1 MKKTVALCMGFAL
14 LVFATVSCVKTNRQV
29 SSDMQASVT
38 NDFRKESYLNG
49 IAYQLSAEVKG
60 LQIQAFKLAR
70 IQLDQ
75 RLLERDQGKYAR
87 PIAIISDIDDALADD
102 AMYMADIVL
111 REGKWDNGPWDY
123 YYDAVG
129 TTACKAL
136 PGAVEFLQY
145 AKSKGVEVFYITN
158 RDWDQH
164 DLTVQQLER
173 LGFPYADS
181 AHVQVMNTEG
191 SSNKTERRENVL
203 KTHDVVMYI
212 GDNIGDF
219 TATWSR

>member
-38 NDFRKESYLNG
+38 KDFRKESYLKG

-111 REGKWDNGPWDY
+111 REGKWDITMMQWALQPVKLCPAPLSFYNTLR
-123 YYDAVG
+123 V
-129 TTACKAL
+129 KASKFSIL
-136 PGAVEFLQY
+136 PIEIG
-145 AKSKGVEVFYITN
+145 I
-158 RDWDQH
+158 
-164 DLTVQQLER
+164 
-173 LGFPYADS
+173 
-181 AHVQVMNTEG
+181 NT
-191 SSNKTERRENVL
+191 
-203 KTHDVVMYI
+203 I
-212 GDNIGDF
+212 
-219 TATWSR
+219 